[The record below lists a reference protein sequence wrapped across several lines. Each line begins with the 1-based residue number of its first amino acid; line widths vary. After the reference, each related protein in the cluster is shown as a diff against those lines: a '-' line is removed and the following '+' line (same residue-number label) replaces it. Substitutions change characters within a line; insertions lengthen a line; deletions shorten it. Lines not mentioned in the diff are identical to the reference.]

1 MHLLFHMET
10 VIDSN
15 SLCRRKIASHY
26 LFDETVSVVI
36 YMRLAYQLLGLSHTD
51 RTIDL
56 DTCIQIFSS
65 LYILMKTYLFGMLN
79 AFITPK
85 H

>member
-1 MHLLFHMET
+1 MHIFHMET
-10 VIDSN
+10 VIDSV
-15 SLCRRKIASHY
+15 SLYMRKIASHY
-26 LFDETVSVVI
+26 LCSSRN
-36 YMRLAYQLLGLSHTD
+36 YRLAYQLTGLSHAD
-51 RTIDL
+51 STIDL